1 MSSLRF
7 STFLILIFFFNAQM
21 ESMTYAARILG
32 VFPVTSSSHQIVY
45 RAVMKELALR
55 GHELVVITPYPM
67 RDPSIKNYTEIDV
80 SFMNKAWQNRFNFAE
95 GRSGKETSHEM
106 MANHQDFGGL
116 LCELMLSHPQV
127 KELISSQE
135 NDQHFDLIFLE
146 MLTTPGIIGF
156 IHRFPVPSIG
166 IASLP
171 AFGINYDSVGNPNL
185 PAYAPDVFLPYSD
198 RMTFFERMHS
208 MFFLLWLKYYFY
220 YTVIPTQ
227 DAIARRHFGES
238 MPYLADLHFK
248 PSMLFVT
255 TDFIFHSPRPN
266 VPAVVQLSGLHIN
279 SPKPLPKLR
288 LFTRGENNVRGP
300 GCLLTRLHTQRPRNG
315 ALLDLKDFMDSALEG
330 VIYFG
335 LGSNVRSDTMDAQ
348 KRQIFLEVFSE
359 LPGYHV
365 LWKWESDSLPGQPK
379 NVKLAKWLPQQ
390 DVLRHPKV
398 KVFITQGGLQSLE
411 EAITMGVPLI
421 GIPFFTDQD
430 FNVKRIVERG
440 IGLKIEFTD
449 VTKESVLKSL
459 KNIIYDNW
467 FRENIK
473 RISVLREDMPDKPLE
488 HAVWWTEYVLR
499 HKGAPHLRTAAVDM
513 PCLLTMFYLKSSIFL
528 ILIAFFKSQMESMT
542 HAARILG
549 VFPVTSTSHQIVFRA
564 VMKELAHRGHEM
576 VVITPYPMR
585 DPSVKN
591 YTEIDVSFMNKEWKN
606 RFNFVAGRSSKESPQ
621 EMMTNL
627 FNFGG
632 HLCEL
637 MLSHPEVAELISTN
651 KTDENFDL
659 VFLQWFMTPGIYGF
673 VHRFKVPFIGIA
685 SFPGFGIGHDSVGNP
700 NLPAYVP
707 EVFLP
712 YSGEMTI
719 LERAHSMIY
728 LLWLK
733 YHFYYTVLPKQ
744 DAIARKHFGEAMPY
758 LGDLHFQPSM
768 MFVTT
773 DFIFHNPRP
782 NVPAVVQLSGLHINS
797 PKPLPKDIKEFMDSA
812 PEGVIYF
819 SLGSNVRS
827 DTMDAQ
833 KRHIFLDAFSEL
845 PRYHVLWK
853 WESDRLPG
861 QPKNVKIAKWMPQQ
875 DVLRH
880 PRVKVF
886 ITQGGLQ
893 SGEEAMAMGVP
904 LIGIPFFADQDFNVN
919 KIVEK
924 RIGLKIDFSEVTKE
938 IVLESLNK
946 IIHDHS
952 FQENIKRLSVL
963 RNDMPDK
970 PLERAVWWTEY
981 VLRHKGAMHLRTAA
995 VNMPWYQLLLLDV
1008 ILLLTFGTCSLVDG
1022 VHTKTHRCPAP
1033 HLCTAAVDMPWYQF
1047 LLLDVIALLL
1057 LIARTALL
1065 VLYLFIRK
1073 VHHSIRSF
1081 IGKKRKFE

>member
-1 MSSLRF
+1 
-7 STFLILIFFFNAQM
+7 M

-146 MLTTPGIIGF
+146 MVTTPGIFGF

-198 RMTFFERMHS
+198 RMAFFERMHS

-238 MPYLADLHFK
+238 MPYLGDLHFK

-279 SPKPLPKLR
+279 SPKPLPK
-288 LFTRGENNVRGP
+288 
-300 GCLLTRLHTQRPRNG
+300 
-315 ALLDLKDFMDSALEG
+315 DLKDFMDTAPEG
-330 VIYFG
+330 VIYFS

-421 GIPFFTDQD
+421 GIPFFADQD

-459 KNIIYDNW
+459 KNIIYDNS

-488 HAVWWTEYVLR
+488 RAVWWTEYVLR

-513 PCLLTMFYLKSSIFL
+513 P
-528 ILIAFFKSQMESMT
+528 
-542 HAARILG
+542 
-549 VFPVTSTSHQIVFRA
+549 
-564 VMKELAHRGHEM
+564 
-576 VVITPYPMR
+576 
-585 DPSVKN
+585 
-591 YTEIDVSFMNKEWKN
+591 
-606 RFNFVAGRSSKESPQ
+606 
-621 EMMTNL
+621 
-627 FNFGG
+627 
-632 HLCEL
+632 
-637 MLSHPEVAELISTN
+637 
-651 KTDENFDL
+651 
-659 VFLQWFMTPGIYGF
+659 
-673 VHRFKVPFIGIA
+673 
-685 SFPGFGIGHDSVGNP
+685 
-700 NLPAYVP
+700 
-707 EVFLP
+707 
-712 YSGEMTI
+712 
-719 LERAHSMIY
+719 
-728 LLWLK
+728 
-733 YHFYYTVLPKQ
+733 
-744 DAIARKHFGEAMPY
+744 
-758 LGDLHFQPSM
+758 
-768 MFVTT
+768 
-773 DFIFHNPRP
+773 
-782 NVPAVVQLSGLHINS
+782 
-797 PKPLPKDIKEFMDSA
+797 
-812 PEGVIYF
+812 
-819 SLGSNVRS
+819 
-827 DTMDAQ
+827 
-833 KRHIFLDAFSEL
+833 
-845 PRYHVLWK
+845 
-853 WESDRLPG
+853 
-861 QPKNVKIAKWMPQQ
+861 
-875 DVLRH
+875 
-880 PRVKVF
+880 
-886 ITQGGLQ
+886 
-893 SGEEAMAMGVP
+893 
-904 LIGIPFFADQDFNVN
+904 
-919 KIVEK
+919 
-924 RIGLKIDFSEVTKE
+924 
-938 IVLESLNK
+938 
-946 IIHDHS
+946 
-952 FQENIKRLSVL
+952 
-963 RNDMPDK
+963 
-970 PLERAVWWTEY
+970 
-981 VLRHKGAMHLRTAA
+981 
-995 VNMPWYQLLLLDV
+995 
-1008 ILLLTFGTCSLVDG
+1008 
-1022 VHTKTHRCPAP
+1022 
-1033 HLCTAAVDMPWYQF
+1033 WYQF
-1047 LLLDVIALLL
+1047 LLLDVIAFLLM
-1057 LIARTALL
+1057 TAITVLL

-1073 VHHSIRSF
+1073 LLVDGVRNKTGAPHLRTAAVDMPWYQCLLLDVIALLLLTAITVLLVLYLFIRKLHHSIRSF
-1081 IGKKRKFE
+1081 IGKKKKLE